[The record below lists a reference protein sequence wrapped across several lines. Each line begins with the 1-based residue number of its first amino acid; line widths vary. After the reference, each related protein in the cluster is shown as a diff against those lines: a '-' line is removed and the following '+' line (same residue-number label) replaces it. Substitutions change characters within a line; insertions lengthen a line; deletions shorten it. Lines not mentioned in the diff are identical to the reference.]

1 MRKLFGASLTVVFTI
16 FFAFGTVFA
25 ESSPSSKCAVAMS
38 GITLIEA
45 TSATHSWDTIL
56 TTVIKVPEQKDL
68 AFDVSLQCGLY
79 TDTLVKSKGGNKDTS
94 TAEAGVS
101 VRVKVTDPDGN
112 VTYAGP
118 AGEDGVVFAR
128 RSQTLSAK
136 LQGIL
141 GLATDPDTGELL
153 LEVLEPEEIQLILNT
168 MNANAFNF
176 LFPNC
181 TSGVHTIEVQ
191 AEIATGTTSQE
202 GSAEA
207 LATIGLGSM
216 VVEEV
221 RMANGSVGN
230 TL

>member
-1 MRKLFGASLTVVFTI
+1 MRKLAIVCLAVVMAVALSFGA
-16 FFAFGTVFA
+16 VFA
-25 ESSPSSKCAVAMS
+25 EGTPSSKCAVAMS

-45 TSATHSWDTIL
+45 TSGTASWDTIL
-56 TTVIKVPEQKDL
+56 TTIIKVPEQKDL

-79 TDTLVKSKGGNKDTS
+79 TDTLVKSKGGIKDTS
-94 TAEAGVS
+94 TAEASVK
-101 VRVKVTDPDGN
+101 VRVKVTDSDGI
-112 VTYAGP
+112 VKYAGP
-118 AGEDGVVFAR
+118 AGADGVVFAR

-141 GLATDPDTGELL
+141 GLATDGDGNLI
-153 LEVLEPEEIQLILNT
+153 LEILEPEEIQLILDT

-176 LFPNC
+176 LLPNC
-181 TSGVHTIEVQ
+181 TSGIHTVEVQ
-191 AEIATGTTSQE
+191 AEIDTGTSFQE

-216 VVEEV
+216 VTEEV
-221 RMANGSVGN
+221 RMANGSDGN